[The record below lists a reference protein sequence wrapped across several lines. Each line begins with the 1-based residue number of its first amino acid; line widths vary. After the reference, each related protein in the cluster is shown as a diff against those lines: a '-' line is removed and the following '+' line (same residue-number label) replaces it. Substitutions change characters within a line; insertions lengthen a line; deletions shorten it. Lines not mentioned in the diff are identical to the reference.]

1 MNNSTS
7 VIITG
12 STFFGRNR
20 LALPEIF
27 IICTVLS
34 LKECQWVS
42 SSHFSYPA
50 AIPEKMHAGF
60 KFFNVGQPIAAQH
73 NVSP

>member
-1 MNNSTS
+1 MNNSTL

-27 IICTVLS
+27 IICAVLS
-34 LKECQWVS
+34 LEEGQWLS

-50 AIPEKMHAGF
+50 VIPEKMHACL

-73 NVSP
+73 NVSS